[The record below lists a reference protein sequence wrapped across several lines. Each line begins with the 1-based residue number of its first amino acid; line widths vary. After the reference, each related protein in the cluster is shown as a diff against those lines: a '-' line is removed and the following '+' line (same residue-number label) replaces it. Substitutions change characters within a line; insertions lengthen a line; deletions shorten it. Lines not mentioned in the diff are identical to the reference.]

1 MIKKIL
7 VTGGAGFVGSN
18 LAIKLKE
25 KYPGS
30 TLIAVDNLKRRGSE
44 LNLERL
50 RSAGVKNLVS
60 LLELTALCEKI
71 TGKHI
76 LISKIP
82 ETRVGDLELYITDS
96 SKIQNLANWQ
106 AKKALK

>member
-7 VTGGAGFVGSN
+7 VSGGAGFVGSN
-18 LAIKLKE
+18 LAIKLNK
-25 KYPGS
+25 KYPES
-30 TLIAVDNLKRRGSE
+30 TVIAVDNLKRRGSE

-50 RSAGVKNLVS
+50 RSAGVKNSVS

-96 SKIQNLANWQ
+96 SKYRTLQIGKQ
-106 AKKALK
+106 KKALK